1 MNHTRIAICAALGG
15 MLGSF
20 AWGAEA
26 VPSVAGPF
34 QPTWASLKTHCDPE
48 WFRDAKFGIYTHWG
62 PVTVGCEDC
71 PFGRE
76 CGQWYARELYQR
88 TSPVFQFH
96 KEHFGDQKQVGYKD
110 MIPLFTA
117 KKFNAEAWAELFAR
131 SGAKFAGPVAVH
143 CDNFA
148 MWDSQV
154 TPWNAVRMG
163 PERDITGEL
172 AKAIKKRG
180 MKFLTTFHHGCAWWY
195 YEPAFAFDA
204 ADAKYAKLYTERHKH
219 GARPSRAFLDQWL
232 AMVNE
237 VVDKYQPDMIWFDC
251 EFGTVITPEY
261 QRRMFA
267 DYYNWAAGAN
277 RKVAVAHKFPEIR
290 KHTGV
295 LDFERGR
302 EERLVP
308 YPWLTDTALGPWFCN
323 KSTPFRS
330 IDNLIGVFVDIVAK
344 NGCMLLDVGPAADGS
359 IPEEAQRLLL
369 AMGDWL
375 NINGEAIY
383 GTRPWTSFGEGPTRT
398 GGKAF
403 CEDADK
409 SFAAEDIRFTT
420 KGPTLYAIPLGW
432 PTSGKVLIR
441 SLAGREGQPGKVT
454 NVALLGQQGTVSWS
468 QTAKGL
474 SVTLPDKTLSRSA
487 FTLKITG
494 RGLVSNPE

>member
-1 MNHTRIAICAALGG
+1 MPGW
-15 MLGSF
+15 F
-20 AWGAEA
+20 VWGAEA
-26 VPSVAGPF
+26 ASPVAAGGPF
-34 QPTWASLKTHCDPE
+34 QPTWESLKSHRDPE

-76 CGQWYARELYQR
+76 CGQWYGRELYER
-88 TSPVFQFH
+88 NSPVFQFH
-96 KEHFGDQKQVGYKD
+96 QERFGDQKKVGYKD
-110 MIPLFTA
+110 VIPLFTA

-154 TPWNAVRMG
+154 TPWNAVQMG
-163 PERDITGEL
+163 PKRDITGEL

-204 ADAKYAKLYTERHKH
+204 ADARYAKLYTEPHKH
-219 GARPSRAFLDQWL
+219 GAPPSRAFLDQWFD
-232 AMVNE
+232 MVHE
-237 VVDKYQPDMIWFDC
+237 VVRKYRPDMIWFDC
-251 EFGTVITPEY
+251 ELGTVIAPDY

-267 DYYNWAAGAN
+267 DYYNWAAGEHLA
-277 RKVAVAHKFPEIR
+277 VAVAHKFPEIR
-290 KHTGV
+290 RHTGV

-308 YPWLTDTALGPWFCN
+308 YPWLTDTVLGPWFCN
-323 KSTPFRS
+323 KHTPFRS
-330 IDNLIGVFVDIVAK
+330 IDNLIDVFVDIVAK
-344 NGCMLLDVGPAADGS
+344 NGCMLLDVGPAADGT
-359 IPEEAQRLLL
+359 IPGEAQRLLL

-375 NINGEAIY
+375 KVNGEAIY
-383 GTRPWTSFGEGPTRT
+383 ATRPWTTFGEGPTRT

-403 CEDADK
+403 CEEADK
-409 SFAAEDIRFTT
+409 PFTAEDIRFTA
-420 KGPTLYAIPLGW
+420 KGPTLYAIALAW
-432 PTSGKVLIR
+432 PANGRLLIR
-441 SLAGREGQPGKVT
+441 SLAFGDGQPGKVAG
-454 NVALLGQQGTVSWS
+454 VALLGHHGTVGWS

-474 SVTLPDKTLSRSA
+474 SVALPDTRPSRSA

-494 RGLVSNPE
+494 KGFVPTTMNAER